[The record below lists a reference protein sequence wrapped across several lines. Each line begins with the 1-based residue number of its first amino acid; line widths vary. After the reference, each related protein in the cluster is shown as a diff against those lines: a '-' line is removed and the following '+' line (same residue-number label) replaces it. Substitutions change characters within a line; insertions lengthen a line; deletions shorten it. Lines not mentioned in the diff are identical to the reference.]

1 MILCGLC
8 LVASP
13 PVAKKRSERGA
24 VLVEFVLILPVFI
37 LLLFGGLDMAITV
50 NGAGTFHAGV
60 QEGASLIAAGDQAPS
75 TGPCVTNMTGAP
87 TLGTAQALCEVTDA
101 IGSVSGVDLST
112 LQLAIICKDASGSLL
127 LTTGCGANPTDPP
140 ASFVVCARAHL
151 HSVTGLTADILDGL
165 SVTATAPGTIH
176 GYGTT
181 TYTRPTFDAYNSGG
195 SDPLAC
201 PSGTSGTSYTVT
213 FGANKGSGT
222 MPPETSNTQTA
233 LSPNLFTAPTGDD
246 FLDWN
251 TQPSGIGT
259 SYADQGAYP
268 FTANATL
275 YAQWGVAN
283 TYTVTYEAINSDGKL
298 PDSGAAPTNYKSPYP
313 QGATVTVIDNTGVPP
328 LGMTGNH
335 PFKGWCTTDTAANDT
350 ICNNGNSYIPG
361 ATFII
366 SGNVTLYAQW
376 N

>member
-75 TGPCVTNMTGAP
+75 TGPCVTKMTGAP
-87 TLGTAQALCEVTDA
+87 TLTAQALCEVTDA

-213 FGANKGSGT
+213 FGAN
-222 MPPETSNTQTA
+222 
-233 LSPNLFTAPTGDD
+233 
-246 FLDWN
+246 
-251 TQPSGIGT
+251 
-259 SYADQGAYP
+259 
-268 FTANATL
+268 
-275 YAQWGVAN
+275 
-283 TYTVTYEAINSDGKL
+283 
-298 PDSGAAPTNYKSPYP
+298 
-313 QGATVTVIDNTGVPP
+313 
-328 LGMTGNH
+328 
-335 PFKGWCTTDTAANDT
+335 
-350 ICNNGNSYIPG
+350 
-361 ATFII
+361 
-366 SGNVTLYAQW
+366 
-376 N
+376 